1 MGKLKEQYL
10 FETEI
15 GDNINVFITFDHL
28 NASLLNTIQI
38 KKHLNV
44 IMLNCLF

>member
-15 GDNINVFITFDHL
+15 GDNINVFITFAHL
-28 NASLLNTIQI
+28 NASLLNKIQI